1 MQEQC
6 KSRKYIY
13 HEDHDLNLLLN
24 FSFGRLSILGT
35 KLRSQAFIFVKLQSQ
50 TKGAVK
56 CFCYNKNNYP
66 TTVCILSQVRS

>member
-1 MQEQC
+1 MTKLFFRQT
-6 KSRKYIY
+6 IY
-13 HEDHDLNLLLN
+13 
-24 FSFGRLSILGT
+24 LGT
-35 KLRSQAFIFVKLQSQ
+35 KLRSQTFIFVKLQSQ